1 MFVVIIIC
9 SQKTCYKGIVIVILT
24 FSSKLDM
31 QNYIDQLNEAQ
42 RAPVLQK
49 DGPMIV
55 IAGAGSGKTRVLTL
69 RIAYLMHQGV
79 DAFNILALTFTNKA
93 AREMKVRIAQ
103 IVGSSE
109 AKNLWMGTFHSVFAK
124 ILRAEA
130 DKLGYPSNFTIY
142 DSQDSQRLIG
152 QIIKEMQLDKD
163 IYKPKEILSRI
174 SSYKNSLV
182 TVKAYYNNPELQE
195 ADAMSKRPRIGEI
208 YNNYVERCFKSGAMD
223 FDDLLLK
230 TNELL
235 TRFPDVLSKYQNR
248 FKYILVD
255 EYQDTN
261 HSQYLIV
268 RALSDRFQNI
278 CVVGDD
284 AQSIYAFRG
293 ANINNILNFQKDY
306 EGVQTYRLEQN
317 YRSSRNIVEAA
328 NSVIDNNKVKL
339 EKVVW
344 TANDFGPKIKV
355 HRSLTDGEEG
365 RFVASTI
372 FEEKMQNQKNNSDF
386 AILYRTNAQSRAME
400 DALRK
405 KDIPYRI
412 YGGLSFYQRKEIKDV
427 LSYLR
432 LVINPKDEEALVRV
446 INYPARGIG
455 NTTLD
460 KLTIAANHYKRSI
473 FEVVEHIDKIDLKIT
488 AGTRN
493 KLSDFSNMIKA
504 FQALEETMDAYQ
516 LTEHIVK
523 KTGLVQE
530 MRKDTTPEGITRME
544 NIEELLNGIKDFIE
558 GQREVDGARGAL
570 SEFMEDVA
578 LATDLD
584 KDTGDDDRVALMTIH
599 LAKGLEF
606 PTVFCVGMEEDL
618 FPSAMSMNTRSELEE
633 ERRLFYVALTRAE
646 HQAYLTYAQSRYRW
660 GKLVDSDPSRFIEE
674 IKDDYLEYL
683 TPIETNY
690 RYKPTINADI
700 FGDVDKSKLRLKKPV
715 AGTPPAYVTDNEEP
729 KENRNI
735 RKLKPVDASP
745 TKTTSLTNGNQLL
758 EVGQVVM
765 HERFGKGVIINLEG
779 VGADKKAEI
788 RFDVGGIKKL
798 LLRFAKLQVL

>member
-1 MFVVIIIC
+1 
-9 SQKTCYKGIVIVILT
+9 
-24 FSSKLDM
+24 M
-31 QNYIDQLNEAQ
+31 QQYINKLNEAQ

-49 DGPMIV
+49 DGAMIV
-55 IAGAGSGKTRVLTL
+55 IAGAGSGKTRVLTV
-69 RIAYLMHQGV
+69 RIANLMHQGV

-93 AREMKVRIAQ
+93 AREMKKRIAE
-103 IVGSSE
+103 IVGSNE

-124 ILRAEA
+124 ILRSEAE
-130 DKLGYPSNFTIY
+130 KLGYPSNFTIY
-142 DSQDSQRLIG
+142 DSQDSLRCLG
-152 QIIKEMQLDKD
+152 GIIKEMQLDKD
-163 IYKPKEILSRI
+163 IYKPKQILGRI
-174 SSYKNSLV
+174 SQYKNSLI
-182 TVKAYYNNPELQE
+182 TVRAYFNNPELQE
-195 ADAMSKRPRIGEI
+195 ADAMSKKPRMGEI

-235 TRFPDVLSKYQNR
+235 NRFPDVLAKYQDR
-248 FKYILVD
+248 FRYILVD

-268 RALSDRFQNI
+268 KALSDRFQNI

-306 EGVQTYRLEQN
+306 DGVKLFRLEQN
-317 YRSSRNIVEAA
+317 YRSSKNIVEAA
-328 NSVIDNNKVKL
+328 NNVIDKNKTKL
-339 EKVVW
+339 DKIVW
-344 TANDFGPKIKV
+344 TANDDGPKIKV
-355 HRSLTDGEEG
+355 HRSVTDGEEG
-365 RFVASTI
+365 RFVAGTI
-372 FEEKMQNQKNNSDF
+372 FEQKMQNQLPNSHF

-405 KDIPYRI
+405 RDIPYRI

-455 NTTLD
+455 DTTVE
-460 KLTIAANHYKRSI
+460 KLTVAANHYKRSI
-473 FEVVEHIDKIDLKIT
+473 FEVMEHIDKIDLKLNS
-488 AGTRN
+488 GTKT
-493 KLSDFSNMIKA
+493 KLQDFVTMIKSFQVINEQQDA
-504 FQALEETMDAYQ
+504 FT
-516 LTEHIVK
+516 LTDHVTK

-530 MRKDTTPEGITRME
+530 LKKDATPEGIARIE
-544 NIEELLNGIKDFIE
+544 NIEELLNGIKDFTE
-558 GQREVDGARGAL
+558 GQKEIDGARGAL
-570 SEFMEDVA
+570 AEFMEDVA

-606 PTVFCVGMEEDL
+606 PHVFVVGMEEDL

-660 GKLVDSDPSRFIEE
+660 GKLVDSEPSRFIEE
-674 IKDDYLEYL
+674 INGEYLEYMN
-683 TPIETNY
+683 PIDSGY
-690 RYKPTINADI
+690 RYKPSMDIDI
-700 FGDVDKSKLRLKKPV
+700 FGDVDKSKLRLAKPT
-715 AGTPPAYVTDNEEP
+715 AGTPPEYITKNEP
-729 KENRNI
+729 VSSINI
-735 RKLKPVDASP
+735 RRLKPVNNGASSSKSNI
-745 TKTTSLTNGNQLL
+745 TDTNLAVGNI
-758 EVGQVVM
+758 VM
-765 HERFGKGVIINLEG
+765 HERFGKGEIIGLEG

-788 RFDVGGIKKL
+788 RFDVGGLKKL
-798 LLRFAKLQVL
+798 LLRFAKLNVIG